1 MKQAHKPQR
10 TMKQPDPLPPAQP
23 LTLQLETFI
32 PYQLS
37 VLSNRVSQAIS
48 AEYYRRFGL
57 VMTEWRTM
65 CVLGR
70 FPGLSAS
77 EVAERTAMD
86 KVAVSRAVARLLER
100 ELVSRDI
107 HGDDRRRSVLALSAK
122 GQAMHDQ
129 VAPLVLA
136 CEQRLLSVLDA
147 EELAQ
152 LHALI
157 GRLGG
162 EGMNRLLSGLQGMP
176 MSPVS
181 SAQVNPPQA

>member
-1 MKQAHKPQR
+1 M
-10 TMKQPDPLPPAQP
+10 TQPDAALPPAQP
-23 LTLQLETFI
+23 LTLQLETFV

-65 CVLGR
+65 CVLAR
-70 FPGLSAS
+70 YPGLSAG
-77 EVAERTAMD
+77 EVAEQTAMD

-122 GQAMHDQ
+122 GQELHDT
-129 VAPLVLA
+129 VAPLVLE
-136 CEQRLLSVLDA
+136 CERRLLSVLSP
-147 EELAQ
+147 EEVEQ
-152 LHALI
+152 LHALM

-162 EGMNRLLSGLQGMP
+162 AGMEQLLDGLKDAP
-176 MSPVS
+176 VSPVS
-181 SAQVNPPQA
+181 SAERHPPLG

>member
-1 MKQAHKPQR
+1 MKQADKPHR

-23 LTLQLETFI
+23 LTLQLETFV

-70 FPGLSAS
+70 YPGLSAG
-77 EVAERTAMD
+77 EVAEQTAMD

-100 ELVSRDI
+100 GLVSRDI
-107 HGDDRRRSVLALSAK
+107 HGDDRRRSVLALSEK
-122 GQAMHDQ
+122 GRDLHDT
-129 VAPLVLA
+129 VAPLVLE
-136 CEQRLLSVLDA
+136 CERRLLSVLD
-147 EELAQ
+147 ESEVAQ
-152 LHALI
+152 LHALMQ
-157 GRLGG
+157 RLAGS
-162 EGMNRLLSGLQGMP
+162 GMDNLLAGLKDAP
-176 MSPVS
+176 VSPVS
-181 SAQVNPPQA
+181 SADRNPPLG

>member
-1 MKQAHKPQR
+1 
-10 TMKQPDPLPPAQP
+10 MKQPDPLPPAQP
-23 LTLQLETFI
+23 LTLQLETFV

-65 CVLGR
+65 CVLAR
-70 FPGLSAS
+70 YPGMSAG
-77 EVAERTAMD
+77 EVAEQTAMD

-122 GQAMHDQ
+122 GQALHDT
-129 VAPLVLA
+129 VAPLVLE
-136 CEQRLLSVLDA
+136 CERRLLSVLDA

-152 LHALI
+152 LHHLME
-157 GRLGG
+157 RLGG
-162 EGMNRLLSGLQGMP
+162 QGMERLVSGLKDAP
-176 MSPVS
+176 VSPVS
-181 SAQVNPPQA
+181 SAQIDPSES

>member
-1 MKQAHKPQR
+1 M
-10 TMKQPDPLPPAQP
+10 TQPDPLPPAQP

-65 CVLGR
+65 CVLAR
-70 FPGLSAS
+70 YPGLSAG
-77 EVAERTAMD
+77 EVAEQTAMD

-107 HGDDRRRSVLALSAK
+107 HGDDRRRSVLALSTK
-122 GQAMHDQ
+122 GQALHDT
-129 VAPLVLA
+129 VAPLVLE
-136 CEQRLLSVLDA
+136 CEHRLLSVLDA

-152 LHALI
+152 LHHLME
-157 GRLGG
+157 RLGS
-162 EGMNRLLSGLQGMP
+162 EGMERLVSGLKDVP
-176 MSPVS
+176 VSPVS
-181 SAQVNPPQA
+181 SAQVNPSES

>member
-1 MKQAHKPQR
+1 MKS
-10 TMKQPDPLPPAQP
+10 PDPLPPAQP

-65 CVLGR
+65 AVLGR
-70 FPGLSAS
+70 FPGLSAG

-100 ELVSRDI
+100 GLISRDTDR
-107 HGDDRRRSVLALSAK
+107 DDRRRSVLALSAK
-122 GQAMHDQ
+122 GQAVHDQ

-162 EGMNRLLSGLQGMP
+162 EGMNRLLAGLQDAP

-181 SAQVNPPQA
+181 SAQIDPPRD

>member
-1 MKQAHKPQR
+1 
-10 TMKQPDPLPPAQP
+10 MKQPDPLPPAQP
-23 LTLQLETFI
+23 LTLELETFV

-65 CVLGR
+65 AVLGR
-70 FPGLSAS
+70 FPGLSAG
-77 EVAERTAMD
+77 EVAEQTAMD

-122 GQAMHDQ
+122 GQALHDT
-129 VAPLVLA
+129 VAPLVLE
-136 CEQRLLSVLDA
+136 CERRLLSVLEAD
-147 EELAQ
+147 ELAQ
-152 LHALI
+152 LHRLME
-157 GRLGG
+157 RLGG
-162 EGMNRLLSGLQGMP
+162 EGMHRLISGLKDAP
-176 MSPVS
+176 VSPVS
-181 SAQVNPPQA
+181 SAQVEPSED